1 MNTIAARIPARSR
14 PLAPN
19 EGESRLLPS
28 IASSN
33 PRQNWALYAFVVL
46 IPLQNIYV
54 QYLPSA
60 GGGLNF
66 LNVMF
71 AASLLLALLCGG
83 RLVRGYGVNGWTFAF
98 MAAGLVSLL
107 VGLNSVSEPEDHVSA
122 FKDQLI
128 AMSFLFL
135 AQLSVTD
142 WGGIRRMLL
151 VSLIPLPYMWYVLRN
166 QHAAVSSWHYDH
178 DLRVGGTFME
188 LGSNE
193 FAAFHVTATLL
204 CIGLLLTVRLRW
216 GWRAVLASGV
226 LFSGTCVMLSYSRTA
241 YIAVLLG
248 LAMLIV
254 LRRAKARLLA
264 AAIIAVLVVP
274 PFLPNSVTQRF
285 ESIEVAE
292 ETRDESTD
300 TRFVLWGIAI
310 DQFVDHP
317 LIGTG
322 YHTFSHPEFNPI
334 QMDTHNFF
342 LRELAEKGL
351 LGAIVLLGLLYS
363 IFMLLW
369 RGYRSAPDHSWS
381 YGLML
386 ALFCAF
392 AALMVG
398 NMFGDRFTHYPMI
411 AHFWLYIGL
420 AMRCAAL
427 QREQRQKVRA
437 YA

>member
-1 MNTIAARIPARSR
+1 MNAIPATMPAASR
-14 PLAPN
+14 LAPN
-19 EGESRLLPS
+19 EGEARLLRS
-28 IASSN
+28 VASSN

-71 AASLLLALLCGG
+71 AASLVLALLCGG

-98 MAAGLVSLL
+98 MAAGLVSLM
-107 VGLNSVSEPEDHVSA
+107 VGLNTVTEPEDHVSA
-122 FKDQLI
+122 FKDQMI

-151 VSLIPLPYMWYVLRN
+151 ISLIPLPYMWYVLRN

-193 FAAFHVTATLL
+193 FAAFHVTAALL
-204 CIGLLLTVRLRW
+204 CVGLLLTVRLQW
-216 GWRAVLASGV
+216 GWRGILAAGA

-241 YIAVLLG
+241 YIAILLG

-254 LRRAKARLLA
+254 LRRARAKLLI
-264 AAIIAVLVVP
+264 AAIIAVMMVP

-310 DQFVDHP
+310 DNFADHP
-317 LIGTG
+317 IIGTG

-351 LGAIVLLGLLYS
+351 LGGIVLFGLLFS
-363 IFMLLW
+363 IFRLLW
-369 RGYRSAPDHSWS
+369 RGYRSAPDRSWS
-381 YGLML
+381 YGFML
-386 ALFCAF
+386 AMLCAF

-398 NMFGDRFTHYPMI
+398 NLFGDRFTHYPMI
-411 AHFWLYIGL
+411 AHFWLYVGL
-420 AMRCAAL
+420 ALRAAAL
-427 QREQRQKVRA
+427 QREQRLRIRA
-437 YA
+437 NA